1 MRGCFVHQKQI
12 SYHVYVVVFE
22 TCVLKN
28 KQSRAFLRLINYANQ
43 LQKCVV
49 QDTFFLGV
57 FSMIKSC
64 GFFIVGIFS
73 VFSRQNFVPYFYDHF
88 HFLLGAKNSRVFL
101 FHLIQLLIIML
112 ILIKKFD
119 GSYIFFE
126 YRYIPSKTHQIFFC
140 FKLIKVRT
148 F

>member
-1 MRGCFVHQKQI
+1 MCSPGHI
-12 SYHVYVVVFE
+12 
-22 TCVLKN
+22 
-28 KQSRAFLRLINYANQ
+28 
-43 LQKCVV
+43 
-49 QDTFFLGV
+49 FLGV

-126 YRYIPSKTHQIFFC
+126 YRYIPSKTREMFFALSLL
-140 FKLIKVRT
+140 KLERFNFSVWHFYFLRKNIWQTCLFLPNSIKNKSVRIKHLGK
-148 F
+148 